1 MWAVETRKRKVLG
14 EEQWQKLRGSTSVI
28 PFAALLSG
36 RARWPTDRRTLIGG
50 ATGLAVALWLVFGGH
65 FWLFTRNPL
74 AMF

>member
-1 MWAVETRKRKVLG
+1 MLG
-14 EEQWQKLRGSTSVI
+14 EAQWRQLAGPTSLI

-50 ATGLAVALWLVFGGH
+50 AIALALVAWLLLGGH
-65 FWLFTRNPL
+65 FWLFMRNPL